1 MIKMMTMMISMMM
14 MYPYLLIQW
23 LNNVFIH
30 CPSQGREDWP
40 TRVCRLHWQMT
51 NCGGKINIKINKMR
65 MTEVKTLIIM
75 FDVDDDVV
83 CDDGGNDGR
92 L

>member
-1 MIKMMTMMISMMM
+1 
-14 MYPYLLIQW
+14 
-23 LNNVFIH
+23 
-30 CPSQGREDWP
+30 
-40 TRVCRLHWQMT
+40 MT